1 MPTGTKRDTNQ
12 IKELQAKI
20 NAMQKQLGWGRPQL
34 AEAIYCELHEDDDT
48 ERMQKFA
55 ESLKKQL
62 IRETTPIELLQRYIK
77 IISAHDEFRK
87 ADRVLAN
94 PIRLDVVDISI
105 LRGVSAAA
113 KLLLQ
118 DIECE

>member
-1 MPTGTKRDTNQ
+1 MPTGTIRDNQ
-12 IKELQAKI
+12 QVKQLQDEI
-20 NAMQKQLGWGRPQL
+20 NAMQKQLGWSKPQL

-48 ERMQKFA
+48 ERMQRFA

-62 IRETTPIELLQRYIK
+62 KRETTPIELLQRYIK
-77 IISAHDEFRK
+77 IISDHDEFRK